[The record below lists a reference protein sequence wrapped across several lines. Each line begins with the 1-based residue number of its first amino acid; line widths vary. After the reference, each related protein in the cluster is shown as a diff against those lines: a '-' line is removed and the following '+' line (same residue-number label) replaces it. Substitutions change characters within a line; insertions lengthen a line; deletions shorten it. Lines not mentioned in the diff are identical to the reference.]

1 MAKFGHDR
9 ELDFGTSFTKFYELI
24 CSDTEEAVQRK
35 QLKKLLRFIDDNKH
49 NPGFRDQ
56 IGPRCDLRFLVGLL
70 WRYHCTLSGEDRLL
84 FSIIELLEKHM
95 SLDFRMI
102 SPLVFGPSSKSYYT
116 ELIQFGRSLHKYLT
130 PEQVLAHFDSKRMWQ
145 SLLKLAHFDRHF
157 SVALS
162 KGFNAAEA
170 MDKAAG
176 EIDPSCYDP
185 RFVLRLLVKL
195 VMPGTKLSCCPI
207 VQSNALSF
215 ALASTSFHSADLRA
229 LAYAFLERF
238 RVRLVDLSDE
248 HFPQR
253 LLYRHMLSV
262 FKNSLLECNERTTH
276 VVSQFLARLAKI
288 ILLPHEPMYAPLVSF
303 LTQKPWIQLDSVP
316 EFFKLFFSA
325 STEHCL
331 KERQWI
337 LRLLTNGIVD
347 PQDYGAI
354 CKVFAIESCMAL
366 FCTPMADFWTKLL
379 LLKVLSVCVGLR
391 SAARDLFFRLDF
403 ATWLTNA
410 ILHPRTTPME
420 MLELAALFRR
430 LVENGYVEVVDEL
443 NSEGD
448 PKPKKRKK
456 LTNNSNLEIRRA
468 LTQAKLCINANR
480 IIAHLRSDQRIV
492 VDSDVQKREEH
503 IDWLQ
508 KELILAK

>member
-176 EIDPSCYDP
+176 EVCTLIDPSCYDP

-253 LLYRHMLSV
+253 LLYRHMLNV

-276 VVSQFLARLAKI
+276 VNSSLG
-288 ILLPHEPMYAPLVSF
+288 LP
-303 LTQKPWIQLDSVP
+303 
-316 EFFKLFFSA
+316 KLFCCRMSRCTPRCA

-354 CKVFAIESCMAL
+354 CKVPAWRCFAL
-366 FCTPMADFWTKLL
+366 RWPTFGRNFC
-379 LLKVLSVCVGLR
+379 C
-391 SAARDLFFRLDF
+391 
-403 ATWLTNA
+403 
-410 ILHPRTTPME
+410 
-420 MLELAALFRR
+420 
-430 LVENGYVEVVDEL
+430 
-443 NSEGD
+443 
-448 PKPKKRKK
+448 
-456 LTNNSNLEIRRA
+456 
-468 LTQAKLCINANR
+468 
-480 IIAHLRSDQRIV
+480 
-492 VDSDVQKREEH
+492 
-503 IDWLQ
+503 
-508 KELILAK
+508 